1 MSCLDATF
9 TLMPLSPFYS
19 AQSNFAYIYC
29 FGADFWA
36 FSPEDFSSLYA
47 NNRFFFDANYAADPN
62 LDYTQWANIRKAR
75 HLYSYIQL
83 QSYAAAN
90 KQLALIFGFDVLS
103 QGLDGVCSFI
113 RTPAFSKTR
122 SSSTATISF
131 SSKSSPWIQGF
142 TFTSSTRVA
151 TGLSRDSAATWSDT
165 GWLESAL
172 PVPQTPVSISSALN
186 IKR

>member
-9 TLMPLSPFYS
+9 TLTPLSPFYS

-29 FGADFWA
+29 FGADFWV

-83 QSYAAAN
+83 QSYTAAN
-90 KQLALIFGFDVLS
+90 KQLALIFGFDVRS
-103 QGLDGVCSFI
+103 QGLDGRVLVYSNAGLLQDQKLVYGDNQFLLEIESLDLGFYLYFIHAGGHWSF
-113 RTPAFSKTR
+113 
-122 SSSTATISF
+122 
-131 SSKSSPWIQGF
+131 
-142 TFTSSTRVA
+142 
-151 TGLSRDSAATWSDT
+151 TGLS
-165 GWLESAL
+165 GY
-172 PVPQTPVSISSALN
+172 VV
-186 IKR
+186 